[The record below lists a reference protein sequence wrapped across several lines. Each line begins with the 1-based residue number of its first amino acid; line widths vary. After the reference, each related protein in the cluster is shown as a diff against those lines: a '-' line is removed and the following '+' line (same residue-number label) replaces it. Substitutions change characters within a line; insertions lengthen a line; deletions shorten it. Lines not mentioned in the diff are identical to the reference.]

1 MFYRNQKMERGQCA
15 MLEITRK
22 NNYSNMIYLN
32 VRSKDGCNSYQ
43 TRKCNLFTQRRQ
55 LTRIHAFQIELEIG
69 QSMACFLRRREDQSR
84 LRQGGGGGGRRLLE
98 KNNMK
103 NREEN
108 QEQKWVCYI
117 CKMKKCRK
125 KSSLLLYLNNTHCLF
140 SINKY
145 AFFCRTSR
153 SRVI

>member
-69 QSMACFLRRREDQSR
+69 QSMACFLRRGEDQSR
-84 LRQGGGGGGRRLLE
+84 LRQCVCVGGGGGVWGSHLLE
-98 KNNMK
+98 KIGRRTTNK
-103 NREEN
+103 NG
-108 QEQKWVCYI
+108 
-117 CKMKKCRK
+117 
-125 KSSLLLYLNNTHCLF
+125 
-140 SINKY
+140 Y
-145 AFFCRTSR
+145 ATYVR
-153 SRVI
+153 

>member
-55 LTRIHAFQIELEIG
+55 LTRTHAFQIELEIG
-69 QSMACFLRRREDQSR
+69 QSMACFLRRGEDQSR
-84 LRQGGGGGGRRLLE
+84 LRHCVGGGGGSHLLE
-98 KNNMK
+98 KIGRRTTNK
-103 NREEN
+103 NG
-108 QEQKWVCYI
+108 
-117 CKMKKCRK
+117 
-125 KSSLLLYLNNTHCLF
+125 
-140 SINKY
+140 Y
-145 AFFCRTSR
+145 ATYVR
-153 SRVI
+153 

>member
-69 QSMACFLRRREDQSR
+69 QSMACFLRRGEDQSR
-84 LRQGGGGGGRRLLE
+84 LRQCVGGGGGGGGAAFGKKRGGNPE
-98 KNNMK
+98 K
-103 NREEN
+103 
-108 QEQKWVCYI
+108 KWVCYI

>member
-43 TRKCNLFTQRRQ
+43 TRKCNLFTQRRK

-69 QSMACFLRRREDQSR
+69 QSMACFLRRGEDQSR
-84 LRQGGGGGGRRLLE
+84 LRQGGGGGEGSPLG
-98 KNNMK
+98 KNKMK

-108 QEQKWVCYI
+108 QEQK
-117 CKMKKCRK
+117 MGM
-125 KSSLLLYLNNTHCLF
+125 LHM
-140 SINKY
+140 
-145 AFFCRTSR
+145 
-153 SRVI
+153 

>member
-84 LRQGGGGGGRRLLE
+84 LRQGGGGGGGGGGG
-98 KNNMK
+98 
-103 NREEN
+103 REAPLG
-108 QEQKWVCYI
+108 
-117 CKMKKCRK
+117 KKI
-125 KSSLLLYLNNTHCLF
+125 T
-140 SINKY
+140 
-145 AFFCRTSR
+145 
-153 SRVI
+153 

>member
-1 MFYRNQKMERGQCA
+1 

-22 NNYSNMIYLN
+22 NNYRNMIYLN
-32 VRSKDGCNSYQ
+32 VRSIDGCNGYQ

-69 QSMACFLRRREDQSR
+69 QSMACFLRRSR
-84 LRQGGGGGGRRLLE
+84 LRQGGVGGGGGRLLE

-108 QEQKWVCYI
+108 QEQKWVRYI